1 MNPKTAT
8 GLENQFDSVGV
19 REDDKTGYE
28 NILLLSVDETTKVH
42 STIII
47 LKQFLNF
54 IFYGN
59 M

>member
-54 IFYGN
+54 IF
-59 M
+59 